1 MLHVEGLIWDDQNL
15 EHIAEHGV
23 LDVEVEEVCY
33 SDPFVKR
40 ARNSALAVYGQ
51 TEHGRYLLVIL
62 GRRSKGVYY
71 PVTAR
76 DMTESERRTFH
87 RAKGY

>member
-1 MLHVEGLIWDDQNL
+1 MLHVDDLIWDDQNL

-23 LDVEVEEVCY
+23 SDIEVEEVCY
-33 SDPFVKR
+33 SDVFVKR
-40 ARNSALAVYGQ
+40 ARNNTLAVYGQ
-51 TEHGRYLLVIL
+51 TENGRYLLVIL

-76 DMTESERRTFH
+76 DMTDGERKTFH